1 MKQIIEFHITYLIG
15 DVILTFK
22 CRVGEVTTA
31 HQYWNFVTFNDSVG
45 IIIILLFS
53 IIAAFLRYI
62 TSAQCSTYN
71 DIDIIKSYYY

>member
-22 CRVGEVTTA
+22 WVGEVTTA
-31 HQYWNFVTFNDSVG
+31 HQYWNFVTFNDSVS

-53 IIAAFLRYI
+53 IIVQLFY
-62 TSAQCSTYN
+62 
-71 DIDIIKSYYY
+71 DI